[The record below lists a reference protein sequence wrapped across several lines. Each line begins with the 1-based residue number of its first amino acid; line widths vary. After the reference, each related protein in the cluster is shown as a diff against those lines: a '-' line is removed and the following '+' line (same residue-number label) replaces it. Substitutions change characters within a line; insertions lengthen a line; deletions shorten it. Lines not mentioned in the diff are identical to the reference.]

1 MNLNDI
7 LNSPFTFT
15 KRKNFVACD
24 IRPLWKSCLVVLV
37 LGITGKENSASLK
50 KIHTANWISKNNHHL
65 TSFLLWAGKDDRKRP
80 NVRLEPAIDMVI
92 NLLVS
97 NRIAIKRDA
106 KISLTK
112 LGIDLFT
119 KLEEEDIFIQ
129 EKASLSQA
137 KKFLSEAAVDRLF
150 EGV

>member
-1 MNLNDI
+1 MDLDNI

-15 KRKNFVACD
+15 KRKNFIACD

-50 KIHTANWISKNNHHL
+50 KIHTANWITKNHDHL

-80 NVRLEPAIDMVI
+80 NVRLEPAIDRVI
-92 NLLVS
+92 NLLAS
-97 NRIAIKRDA
+97 NGVAIKREG
-106 KISLTK
+106 KISLTE
-112 LGIDLFT
+112 LGVDLFN
-119 KLEEEDIFIQ
+119 KLEVESVYVH
-129 EKASLSQA
+129 EKTSLAEA
-137 KKFLSEAAVDRLF
+137 KKYLSEAAVDRLF